1 MIEQAAGL
9 RRVIEDHAPMR
20 GGETMTR
27 HWWTKHA
34 LRASRTIFE
43 LTRELQRVTEESR
56 DLLARLDA
64 VNAELAATRAE
75 NYRLSR
81 ENRAFSRAVGVAYE
95 FLSGAGARV
104 AGFNMGLMMT
114 GRPMSS
120 TITSIGGFIDR
131 GAAHLQRFMRR
142 HNVEPVIQFVEDDDE
157 KE

>member
-64 VNAELAATRAE
+64 VNAELAAARAE
-75 NYRLSR
+75 NARLKS
-81 ENRAFSRAVGVAYE
+81 ENSTFRRAIASAYE
-95 FLSGAGARV
+95 FVAGGSARL
-104 AGFNMGLMMT
+104 AGFNLGMMMA
-114 GRPMSS
+114 GRK
-120 TITSIGGFIDR
+120 TSPVINSVREFLDR
-131 GAAHLQRFMRR
+131 GSSFLGGFMRR
-142 HNVEPVIQFVEDDDE
+142 HNIDE
-157 KE
+157 EAESGD